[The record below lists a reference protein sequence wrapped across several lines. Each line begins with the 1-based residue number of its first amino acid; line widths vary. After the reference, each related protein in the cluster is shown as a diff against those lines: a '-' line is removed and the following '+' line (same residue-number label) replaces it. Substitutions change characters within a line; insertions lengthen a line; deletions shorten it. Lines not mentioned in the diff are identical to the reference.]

1 MFIVWQY
8 NDVWVLKLTSNG
20 DVSWQ
25 KTYGGIGSEQ
35 SFYIGLA
42 LVDGGYLVTST
53 TDSFATGGTDVLVLK
68 LDGNAEIPNCDII
81 SSSDIT
87 VTDTSFIA
95 QDTNAAVTSTSANA
109 IDTSIIPLL
118 FLL

>member
-1 MFIVWQY
+1 MLIVWQY
-8 NDVWVLKLTSNG
+8 NDVGVLKLTSNG

-53 TDSFATGGTDVLVLK
+53 TDSFATGGTDASFK
-68 LDGNAEIPNCDII
+68 LLLI
-81 SSSDIT
+81 SIM
-87 VTDTSFIA
+87 DTH
-95 QDTNAAVTSTSANA
+95 TN
-109 IDTSIIPLL
+109 LQL
-118 FLL
+118 YKQGRGR